1 MFSEFCS
8 IIFKSFGRETLFY
21 TMEPR
26 TATAISLGLPATST
40 PVSPRHHSQQ
50 IFLNKGSST
59 MNFLALLLVT
69 EATIWMKFVHRDSL
83 NEDARFP
90 VQLGVSAPSLS
101 RGL

>member
-1 MFSEFCS
+1 
-8 IIFKSFGRETLFY
+8 
-21 TMEPR
+21 
-26 TATAISLGLPATST
+26 
-40 PVSPRHHSQQ
+40 
-50 IFLNKGSST
+50 

-69 EATIWMKFVHRDSL
+69 EATIWMQFVHRDSL